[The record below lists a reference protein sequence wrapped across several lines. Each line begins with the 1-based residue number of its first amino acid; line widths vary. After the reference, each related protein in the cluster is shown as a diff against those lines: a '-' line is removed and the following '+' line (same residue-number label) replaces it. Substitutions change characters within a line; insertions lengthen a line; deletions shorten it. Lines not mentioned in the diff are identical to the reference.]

1 MLDTVLFEKTKEN
14 KQKRQKSLLL
24 WSLHPYEKKQTQ
36 PKQMSQPSSMLDAK
50 TAVEISREKLKGTE
64 SGICCFKLSD

>member
-1 MLDTVLFEKTKEN
+1 MPSTVNKIKKK
-14 KQKRQKSLLL
+14 KQKNSFLLL